1 MGDAKRV
8 RVGELEIE
16 YEDWG
21 CGERP
26 FLLVH
31 GYTGSRCDFREVLPE
46 LAPLGRTLALDLR
59 GHGGTR
65 RVGETEG
72 PRRGSSPA
80 GDAPT
85 LDDLALDLAGFL
97 DALGIERCDLLGH
110 SMGGA
115 VVLRFALAQPGRIAS
130 LVLMDTSGS
139 SFPVRRDVLEAAF
152 DVVRSEGMGR
162 LFEIARALAAVD
174 PNRPPSLRR
183 LEQRD
188 PEGYWDWVRHKYE
201 AMDPEAFVSLGRA
214 LSDPLP
220 LLGRLGALRCP
231 ALVVVGQEDADF
243 LEHARALEAAL
254 PAARHVVIPD
264 AAHSPQLEN
273 REAWLAAVRAH
284 LAEARSDGQ

>member
-16 YEDWG
+16 YEDVG
-21 CGERP
+21 FGERP

-46 LAPLGRTLALDLR
+46 LAPLGRTLALDQR

-65 RVGETEG
+65 RRGEADG

-80 GDAPT
+80 DAPS

-110 SMGGA
+110 SMGGG
-115 VVLRFALAQPGRIAS
+115 VVLRFALAQPERIAS

-152 DVVRSEGMGR
+152 EVVRGEGMRR

-174 PNRPPSLRR
+174 PNRPPSVRR

-188 PEGYWDWVRHKYE
+188 PESYWDWVRHKYE

-214 LSDPLP
+214 LSDSAP
-220 LLGRLGALRCP
+220 LLDRLGTLRCP
-231 ALVVVGQEDADF
+231 ALVLVGQEDADF
-243 LEHARALEAAL
+243 LEHARELEAAL
-254 PAARHVVIPD
+254 PAARHVVIPG

-284 LAEARSDGQ
+284 LAEARSDAP